1 MQAGS
6 CRQVNGSVVSVAVR
20 QLLFW
25 MRTAPTKAHARQDVW
40 DAELAA
46 CKTLASQTFSG
57 LNAGCSGLAAP
68 GARLRPPTLSS
79 LQAVA
84 VERARIGSSSPELHC
99 PKTPKS
105 TEPYVRAAEILELDV
120 LKKNRKQR

>member
-1 MQAGS
+1 
-6 CRQVNGSVVSVAVR
+6 VSVAVR
-20 QLLFW
+20 QQLFW
-25 MRTAPTKAHARQDVW
+25 MRTAPTKAQARQ

-46 CKTLASQTFSG
+46 SKTLASQTFSG
-57 LNAGCSGLAAP
+57 LKAGCSGLAAP
-68 GARLRPPTLSS
+68 GARLEPPTLSS

-105 TEPYVRAAEILELDV
+105 TEPYVRAAETLEQDI
-120 LKKNRKQR
+120 KKNSAGRRTKR

>member
-1 MQAGS
+1 M
-6 CRQVNGSVVSVAVR
+6 SVAVR
-20 QLLFW
+20 QQLFW
-25 MRTAPTKAHARQDVW
+25 MRTAPTKAQARQ

-46 CKTLASQTFSG
+46 SKTLASQTFSG
-57 LNAGCSGLAAP
+57 LKAGCSGLAAP
-68 GARLRPPTLSS
+68 GARLEPPTLSS

-105 TEPYVRAAEILELDV
+105 TEPYVRAADTLEQDI
-120 LKKNRKQR
+120 KKNSAGRRTKR